1 MLLGNYKLEQELDL
15 HLINNSVEYVL
26 DKPLLLIRLIISQC
40 LIMQLVVFV
49 LADAEVSIVLLIIV
63 KPNLSSVVI
72 LELIAALVVTVILHV
87 AVIFPISALEVL
99 YVQTL
104 AEPNV
109 VLVVEAGML
118 VLQVQLIL
126 LVAMEQLE
134 EKQEHKMFVPFL
146 LLLHLAM

>member
-1 MLLGNYKLEQELDL
+1 
-15 HLINNSVEYVL
+15 
-26 DKPLLLIRLIISQC
+26 
-40 LIMQLVVFV
+40 MQLVVLV
-49 LADAEVSIVLLIIV
+49 VADAELSIVLLIIV
-63 KPNLSSVVI
+63 KANLSSVVI
-72 LELIAALVVTVILHV
+72 LELIAALVVKVMVHV
-87 AVIFPISALEVL
+87 AVVLAHSAVEVL

-118 VLQVQLIL
+118 VLQVQIIL
-126 LVAMEQLE
+126 LVKVERFE